1 MQCEQKGSPPI
12 GGSRD
17 VMVYVGASDFL
28 NLARLELGKRYEMKE
43 AAN

>member
-1 MQCEQKGSPPI
+1 MPP
-12 GGSRD
+12 GEPRD
-17 VMVYVGASDFL
+17 VMVHVGAPDLL